1 MAAES
6 EEAKTWVGNMLCFFL
21 LFSAS
26 MAIIDQGR
34 DGSSNYQNLEIQ
46 KLSKKL
52 NRPAVKSIK
61 QSGSCPEETI
71 PIRRIRKE
79 DILRAKSIQQFG
91 KKNLKNIPQHGSF
104 ETHSKHQFAAVYVKG
119 DKYHGGMATMNVW
132 NPHVQEHN
140 EFSDCQISILNDN
153 IGKGYN
159 SIQAGWQVNPRL
171 YGDNNT
177 RFFTFW
183 RGGSGEN
190 ASRCYDLLCSGFI
203 QVNHRVVVGA
213 AIRPLSAYGDSKSQ
227 HAITILVWKTGNWWL
242 QYGPNNEVVGY
253 WPASLFPLLSESATT
268 VGWGGEVLNLG
279 SNGQHTTTQMESG
292 HFAQEGYGKACF
304 FWNIK
309 VVNGNNQTVPPNNI
323 RTRVDQPYCYHVQ
336 TSQSNDWGNYSFGGP
351 GRNPSCP

>member
-1 MAAES
+1 
-6 EEAKTWVGNMLCFFL
+6 
-21 LFSAS
+21 
-26 MAIIDQGR
+26 MAITDKGR

-46 KLSKKL
+46 KLFKKL

-61 QSGSCPEETI
+61 MTPSFHPEKSMLEKSEVSAKSQPVAQLWQQSGSCPEETI

-79 DILRAKSIQQFG
+79 DILRAKSVQQFG
-91 KKNLKNIPQHGSF
+91 KKNLKNSPRCGSF
-104 ETHSKHQFAAVYVKG
+104 ETQTKHQVIIAFKLVG
-119 DKYHGGMATMNVW
+119 RIGGEIHIKQTFQV
-132 NPHVQEHN
+132 
-140 EFSDCQISILNDN
+140 ILLFRN
-153 IGKGYN
+153 IVN
-159 SIQAGWQVNPRL
+159 QVNPRL

-190 ASRCYDLLCSGFI
+190 ASGCYDLLCSGFI

-213 AIRPLSAYGDSKSQ
+213 AVKPLSAYGDSKSQ
-227 HAITILVWKTGNWWL
+227 HAITILVWKDQKNGNWLL
-242 QYGPNNEVVGY
+242 QYGPNEVVGY

-279 SNGQHTTTQMESG
+279 SNGQHTTTQMGSG
-292 HFAQEGYGKACF
+292 HFPQEGYGKACF

-323 RTRVDQPYCYHVQ
+323 RTRVDQPNCYNVQ
-336 TSQSNDWGNYSFGGP
+336 TGQSNDWGNYFSFGGP

>member
-61 QSGSCPEETI
+61 MTPCFHPEKSLLQKSEVSAKSQPVAQLWQQSGSCPEETI

-91 KKNLKNIPQHGSF
+91 KKNLKNIPQYGSF

-190 ASRCYDLLCSGFI
+190 ASRCYDLFCSGFI

-227 HAITILVWKTGNWWL
+227 HAITILVWKLSSYSRGSVSCQQQELIDILILWL
-242 QYGPNNEVVGY
+242 NQSVSSWEV
-253 WPASLFPLLSESATT
+253 PLLALQGLHSIIEE
-268 VGWGGEVLNLG
+268 VKDLLDFGEFRCCN
-279 SNGQHTTTQMESG
+279 Q
-292 HFAQEGYGKACF
+292 QELYLTDEIG
-304 FWNIK
+304 
-309 VVNGNNQTVPPNNI
+309 
-323 RTRVDQPYCYHVQ
+323 
-336 TSQSNDWGNYSFGGP
+336 
-351 GRNPSCP
+351 